1 MMSNELSGRDG
12 FGKAL
17 LELGH
22 ENPKVV
28 ALGADL
34 AESVRANFFADKFPE
49 RYFEIGIA
57 EQDMIGTAAGL
68 ALAGYVPFA
77 TTYAVFAA
85 QRANEQ
91 IRLAACYNNA
101 NVKIAVSH
109 AGLTCGEDGATHQAL
124 EDIASMRV
132 MPGMTVIVP
141 ADANEAY
148 EATKASAEIEGPVYL
163 RLGRTPVPIVTDG
176 TGDFSIGKA
185 RKLRDGKDVT
195 IIACGIMVEMALIA
209 SERLAKEGIDAA
221 VINMHTIKPI
231 DKQIILEHAEQTG
244 CIVTAEEHSIIGGL
258 GSAVA
263 EVLAEHCPVPLVRIG
278 TNDTFGESGPPQQL
292 LEKYGLT
299 SHNIVESAKKSILR
313 KKVNV

>member
-1 MMSNELSGRDG
+1 MSKEISGRDG

-34 AESVRANFFADKFPE
+34 AESVRANFFAEKFPE

-57 EQDMIGTAAGL
+57 EQDMIGTAAGI

-163 RLGRTPVPIVTDG
+163 RLGRTPVPIVTNG
-176 TGDFSIGKA
+176 AGDFSIGKA

-195 IIACGIMVEMALIA
+195 IIACGIMVEKALMA
-209 SERLAKEGIDAA
+209 SEQLAKEGINAA

-231 DKQIILEHAEQTG
+231 DKQIILEQAEQTG
-244 CIVTAEEHSIIGGL
+244 CIVTAEEHSILGGL
-258 GSAVA
+258 GGAVA

-278 TNDTFGESGPPQQL
+278 TKDTFGESGPPQQL

>member
-1 MMSNELSGRDG
+1 MSKEISGRDG

-22 ENPKVV
+22 ENPKVI

-209 SERLAKEGIDAA
+209 SERLAKEGINAA

>member
-1 MMSNELSGRDG
+1 MSNELSGRDG